1 MKHVLIYFD
10 ADKRPSPFD
19 ILFAYDVGFDV
30 VQTFSGV
37 EKDEITSL
45 VQDAMF
51 PRGPKGAKYTTF
63 FFGGSDLDLVETLAK
78 KARKTTFPPFNMSI
92 VVDPKGSHTTPSAIV
107 AKVMEAL
114 SEQEEELAG
123 KKAAVLGGSG
133 KVGRVA
139 TRILASEGVEVLSFD
154 VVEEVTQIATDI
166 AEECGGDVRGIVAE
180 TPEEIVEA
188 AHDCDVVISA
198 GPAGVEILPEASLA
212 ELTSCKAAA
221 DVNAVPPT
229 GLGGVEPSDDKE
241 EKHAMVVI
249 GALAV
254 GNLRNKLEGKLLE
267 TAMESKGAFLNY
279 VDAFEFAKELVG
291 V

>member
-19 ILFAYDVGFDV
+19 ILFAYDVGFDIV
-30 VQTFSGV
+30 VPFSEVG
-37 EKDEITSL
+37 KDEITSL

-63 FFGGSDLDLVETLAK
+63 FFGGSDLDLVEKLAD
-78 KARKTTFPPFNMSI
+78 KAKKTTFPPFQMSI

-114 SEQEEELAG
+114 SEQGEELAG
-123 KKAAVLGGSG
+123 KKAAVLGGCG

-139 TRILASEGVEVLSFD
+139 SRILASEGVEVLTFD
-154 VVEEVTQIATDI
+154 VMADVTEIAAEI
-166 AEECGGDVRGIVAE
+166 AEATGGNVRGVVASTPDEIVAE
-180 TPEEIVEA
+180 A
-188 AHDCDVVISA
+188 SDCEVVISA
-198 GPAGVEILPEASLA
+198 GPAGVEILPEASLS
-212 ELTSCKAAA
+212 ELKACKVAA

-229 GLGGVEPSDDKE
+229 GLGGVDPSDDKE
-241 EKHAMVVI
+241 EKHGMVVI
-249 GALAV
+249 GALAI
-254 GNLRNKLEGKLLE
+254 GNLRNKLEGKLLS

-279 VDAFEFAKELVG
+279 EDAFKFAKELVG

>member
-114 SEQEEELAG
+114 SEQGEELAG

-212 ELTSCKAAA
+212 ELTSCKVAA